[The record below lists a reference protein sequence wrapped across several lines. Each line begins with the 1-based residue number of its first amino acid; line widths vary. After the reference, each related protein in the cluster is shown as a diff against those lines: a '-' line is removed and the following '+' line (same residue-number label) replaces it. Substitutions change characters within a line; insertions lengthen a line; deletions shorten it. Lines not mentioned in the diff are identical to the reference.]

1 MLAIFSIA
9 PLSAEEHLSPFVA
22 QMIKKIKASGLEYQ
36 LTAMGTLVEGEP
48 DEVFN
53 LIRDCHVLIRSQADR
68 VGTKI
73 WIDDQVGKTG
83 RIKDK
88 VKAVEDRLDE

>member
-9 PLSAEEHLSPFVA
+9 PLSGEEHLSPFVA
-22 QMIKKIKASGLEYQ
+22 QMIKRIRASGLEYQ
-36 LTAMGTLVEGEP
+36 LTAMGTLVEGDP
-48 DEVFN
+48 GEVFD
-53 LIRDCHVLIRSQADR
+53 LIRDCHILIRGQSDR
-68 VGTKI
+68 VGTRI

-88 VKAVEDRLDE
+88 VKAVEGRLDE